1 MLAALRDGTIRDAAV
16 RHVARPVGD
25 TVSALSDRL
34 ARVHPLV
41 LVAGTAAT
49 TYLGLT
55 AIRLYRRSEQPICKR
70 FVVDKTRKNLAKM
83 VQNVKKN
90 LSRREKP

>member
-1 MLAALRDGTIRDAAV
+1 MLAAFRDGTIRDAAV
-16 RHVARPVGD
+16 RHVAHPIGD
-25 TVSALSDRL
+25 TVSALSDRI

-70 FVVDKTRKNLAKM
+70 FVVDKTNK
-83 VQNVKKN
+83 NVKKS
-90 LSRREKP
+90 LET